1 MEEQRIERVKFR
13 IPSWDEAAQFMKKIA
28 SEFNAAIE
36 VRDAAQ
42 LISTN
47 GFELTFHP
55 DDRGFAHITCK
66 IRDRSMAPALK
77 ALFAPYTA

>member
-28 SEFNAAIE
+28 AEFNAAIE
-36 VRDAAQ
+36 VRDADQ

-55 DDRGFAHITCK
+55 DDRGFAYITCK
-66 IRDRSMAPALK
+66 IHDRTMAPALK
-77 ALFAPYTA
+77 AIFAPYNT